1 MRRVAAGIFVLGF
14 GIAAGVVVGAIVM
27 RRVDKAAKALAPENI
42 ARKAGR
48 GVVTARFR
56 LTDAWEET
64 KRAAAERE
72 AELRAEHGLPPTR
85 GAL

>member
-27 RRVDKAAKALAPENI
+27 RRVDKAAKALAPENL

-85 GAL
+85 GTL